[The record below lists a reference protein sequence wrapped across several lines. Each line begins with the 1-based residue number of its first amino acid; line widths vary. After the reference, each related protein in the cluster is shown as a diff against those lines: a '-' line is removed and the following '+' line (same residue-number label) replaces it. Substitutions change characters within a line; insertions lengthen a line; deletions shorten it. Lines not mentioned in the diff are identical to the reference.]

1 MMLGFPLLVACVPGM
16 LVILLAW
23 WFRKLHLS
31 LFVRLLP
38 GILTVITSIILFYI
52 GFVNIRGFEGA
63 GYGILAFFLLP
74 FAIVASIIASK
85 NKGVQS

>member
-1 MMLGFPLLVACVPGM
+1 MMLGVPLLVACVPGM
-16 LVILLAW
+16 LVVFLEW

-31 LFVRLLP
+31 LFIRLLP

-52 GFVNIRGFEGA
+52 GFGNIRGFEGA

-74 FAIVASIIASK
+74 FAIAASIIAIK
-85 NKGVQS
+85 NRGVQR

>member
-1 MMLGFPLLVACVPGM
+1 MLGVPLLIACVPGIIA
-16 LVILLAW
+16 ILLAW
-23 WFRKLHLS
+23 WFRKLNLS

-38 GILTVITSIILFYI
+38 GILTFIASIILFYI
-52 GFVNIRGFEGA
+52 CFVYIRGFEGA
-63 GYGILAFFLLP
+63 AYGILAFFLLP

>member
-1 MMLGFPLLVACVPGM
+1 MMLGVPLLIACVPGI
-16 LVILLAW
+16 LVILLSW
-23 WFRKLHLS
+23 WFRKLNLS

-52 GFVNIRGFEGA
+52 GFVYIRGFVGA

-74 FAIVASIIASK
+74 FAVVASIIARK

>member
-1 MMLGFPLLVACVPGM
+1 MCPWNVSN
-16 LVILLAW
+16 ILAW
-23 WFRKLHLS
+23 SFRKLHLS
-31 LFVRLLP
+31 LFVKLLP
-38 GILTVITSIILFYI
+38 SILTVIASFILFYM
-52 GFVNIRGFEGA
+52 GFVNIKGFEGA

>member
-1 MMLGFPLLVACVPGM
+1 M

-23 WFRKLHLS
+23 WLRKLHLS

-38 GILTVITSIILFYI
+38 GILTFITSIILVYI

-63 GYGILAFFLLP
+63 GYGILAFLLLP

>member
-1 MMLGFPLLVACVPGM
+1 MMLGVPFLVACVPGM

-23 WFRKLHLS
+23 WFKKLHFS
-31 LFVRLLP
+31 LFIRLLP
-38 GILTVITSIILFYI
+38 AILTVITSIILFYI
-52 GFVNIRGFEGA
+52 GFANIRGFEGA

-85 NKGVQS
+85 NRGVQR

>member
-1 MMLGFPLLVACVPGM
+1 MLGVPLLVACVPGM
-16 LVILLAW
+16 LVVFLAW

-31 LFVRLLP
+31 LFIRLLP
-38 GILTVITSIILFYI
+38 GILTVVTSIILFYI

-74 FAIVASIIASK
+74 FAIAASVIASK
-85 NKGVQS
+85 NRRVQS

>member
-1 MMLGFPLLVACVPGM
+1 MMLGVPLLIACVPGIM
-16 LVILLAW
+16 IILLSW
-23 WFRKLHLS
+23 WFRKLNLS

-38 GILTVITSIILFYI
+38 GVLTFIASIILFYI
-52 GFVNIRGFEGA
+52 SFEYIRGFEGA
-63 GYGILAFFLLP
+63 AYGILAFFLLP

>member
-1 MMLGFPLLVACVPGM
+1 MMLGVPLLVACVPGM

-31 LFVRLLP
+31 LFVRLLS

-52 GFVNIRGFEGA
+52 GLVNIRGFEGA

-74 FAIVASIIASK
+74 FAIASSIIASK
-85 NKGVQS
+85 NTGVQS

>member
-1 MMLGFPLLVACVPGM
+1 MMLGAPFLIACVPGI
-16 LVILLAW
+16 VAILLSL
-23 WFRKLHLS
+23 WFRKLNLS

-74 FAIVASIIASK
+74 FAVVASIIASK

>member
-1 MMLGFPLLVACVPGM
+1 MMLAVPLLVACVPGM
-16 LVILLAW
+16 LVLLLAW
-23 WFRKLHLS
+23 WLRKLHLS

-63 GYGILAFFLLP
+63 GFGILAFLLLP

>member
-1 MMLGFPLLVACVPGM
+1 MMFVVPLLVACVPGM
-16 LVILLAW
+16 LVVLLAW
-23 WFRKLHLS
+23 WFRKLRFS

-74 FAIVASIIASK
+74 FAIAASIIASK